1 MAAATPNAFLEKARE
16 LIAKKEEEAKQ
27 EPGQLLQPKEES
39 ANAPSKQ
46 WCSAFQKQLAG
57 VSGDLSLVKARFC
70 SHAFTV
76 SAGNSCCARV
86 LISGNDG
93 VLVLLATRSCRA
105 QQPLLAGTPRAHS
118 PSVLGKPKH
127 GTQQPERGSNRAVDV
142 RVCRQAWLVGHL
154 QEDRR
159 FRLVPRH
166 CA

>member
-39 ANAPSKQ
+39 ADAPSKR

-76 SAGNSCCARV
+76 SAGNSY
-86 LISGNDG
+86 S
-93 VLVLLATRSCRA
+93 
-105 QQPLLAGTPRAHS
+105 
-118 PSVLGKPKH
+118 
-127 GTQQPERGSNRAVDV
+127 
-142 RVCRQAWLVGHL
+142 
-154 QEDRR
+154 QES
-159 FRLVPRH
+159 
-166 CA
+166 